1 MRLQLCRYEILNSKK
16 RKIISS
22 HSILN
27 FEVSTMRLIIN
38 IPAYNEEAVIGST
51 IKNMPRSF
59 QGINEVK
66 IQVVDDGSSDRTSEV
81 AHEARADFVLR
92 HSINRR
98 LGVMFATASENALR
112 EGADIMVNIDADGQ
126 FDASEIQS
134 LIDPILHNQADMV
147 VGDRFSQS
155 SAKNIPWIK
164 DFFNRLGAHL
174 VGSFLNV
181 ETNDLTCGFRAHSR
195 ETLLRLNNPTGF
207 TYTQETI
214 IDAIGKNLRV
224 MWVPVTVTYFEGRQ
238 SRIVKSAWSFINN
251 SARIILKAVRD
262 VRPMK
267 FFGFP
272 GLLLITLALI
282 GFTAFLIQ
290 YFASG
295 LKVTPY
301 LNYLISSSILF
312 IIGIQLLIFAFIADM
327 IKSSRK
333 LTEDVLYRLK
343 KERYQK

>member
-1 MRLQLCRYEILNSKK
+1 
-16 RKIISS
+16 
-22 HSILN
+22 
-27 FEVSTMRLIIN
+27 MRLIIN
-38 IPAYNEEAVIGST
+38 IPAYNEESVIGKT
-51 IKNMPRSF
+51 IQNMPR
-59 QGINEVK
+59 QYTGIDEVL
-66 IQVVDDGSSDRTSEV
+66 IQVVDDGSSDRTADV
-81 AHEARADFVLR
+81 AKTAGADFVLK
-92 HSINRR
+92 HGINRR
-98 LGVMFATASENALR
+98 LGVMFATASENALK

-126 FDASEIQS
+126 FDSGEIQK

-147 VGDRFSQS
+147 VGDRFSES

-164 DFFNRLGAHL
+164 DFFNRLGASM

-181 ETNDLTCGFRAHSR
+181 KTNDITCGFRAHSR

-224 MWVPVTVTYFEGRQ
+224 IWVPVQVTYFADRK
-238 SRIVKSAWSFINN
+238 SKIVKSVYSFVNN

-272 GLLLITLALI
+272 GLFLIAI
-282 GFTAFLIQ
+282 AFVGFFAFLVQ
-290 YFASG
+290 YIGSG
-295 LKVTPY
+295 FKVTPY
-301 LNYLISSSILF
+301 LNYLLSSSILF

-327 IKSSRK
+327 IKSNRK
-333 LTEDVLYRLK
+333 LTEDLIYQGRK
-343 KERYQK
+343 DRYNK

>member
-1 MRLQLCRYEILNSKK
+1 
-16 RKIISS
+16 
-22 HSILN
+22 
-27 FEVSTMRLIIN
+27 MRLIIN

-51 IKNMPRSF
+51 IKNMPRSYR
-59 QGINEVK
+59 GVDEVK
-66 IQVVDDGSSDRTSEV
+66 IQVVDDGSSDRTSAV
-81 AHEARADFVLR
+81 AREAGADYVLR
-92 HSINRR
+92 HPINRR

-126 FDASEIQS
+126 FDAGEIQK
-134 LIDPILHNQADMV
+134 LIDPILENQADMV
-147 VGDRFSQS
+147 VGDRFSES

-164 DFFNRLGAHL
+164 DFFNRLGASM
-174 VGSFLNV
+174 VGSFLNAK
-181 ETNDLTCGFRAHSR
+181 THDITCGFRSHNR

-224 MWVPVTVTYFEGRQ
+224 MWAPVSVTYFADRQ

-267 FFGFP
+267 FFGIP
-272 GLLLITLALI
+272 GLILILI
-282 GFTAFLIQ
+282 SFISFLAFLIQ
-290 YFASG
+290 YLTHDF
-295 LKVTPY
+295 KVTPY
-301 LNYLISSSILF
+301 LNYLLF
-312 IIGIQLLIFAFIADM
+312 TSVTFLVGIQLLIFAFVADM
-327 IKSSRK
+327 IKSNRK
-333 LTEDVLYRLK
+333 LTEDLMYQLK

>member
-1 MRLQLCRYEILNSKK
+1 
-16 RKIISS
+16 
-22 HSILN
+22 
-27 FEVSTMRLIIN
+27 MRLIIN
-38 IPAYNEEAVIGST
+38 IPAYNEEAVIGNT
-51 IKNMPRSF
+51 IKNMPRAYR
-59 QGINEVK
+59 GIDEVK

-81 AHEARADFVLR
+81 AREAGADFVLR

-98 LGVMFATASENALR
+98 LGVMFATASENALK

-126 FDASEIQS
+126 FDSGEIQS
-134 LIDPILHNQADMV
+134 LLDPILENKADMV
-147 VGDRFSQS
+147 VGDRFSES

-164 DFFNRLGAHL
+164 DFFNRLGASM

-181 ETNDLTCGFRAHSR
+181 KTHDITCGFRAHNR

-224 MWVPVTVTYFEGRQ
+224 MWVPVTVTYFADRQ

-267 FFGFP
+267 FFGIP
-272 GLLLITLALI
+272 GLMLLTVSFIS
-282 GFTAFLIQ
+282 FLIFLVQ
-290 YFASG
+290 YLSHDF
-295 LKVTPY
+295 KVTPY
-301 LNYLISSSILF
+301 LNYVLF
-312 IIGIQLLIFAFIADM
+312 TSVTALIGIQLLIFAFIADM

>member
-1 MRLQLCRYEILNSKK
+1 
-16 RKIISS
+16 
-22 HSILN
+22 
-27 FEVSTMRLIIN
+27 
-38 IPAYNEEAVIGST
+38 
-51 IKNMPRSF
+51 MPRHYE
-59 QGINEVK
+59 GIDEVL
-66 IQVVDDGSSDRTSEV
+66 IQVVDDGSSDRTAEV
-81 AHEARADFVLR
+81 AKEAGADFVLK
-92 HSINRR
+92 HGINRR

-126 FDASEIQS
+126 FDSAEIQK
-134 LIDPILHNQADMV
+134 LIDPVLQNQADMV

-164 DFFNRLGAHL
+164 DFFNRLGASL

-181 ETNDLTCGFRAHSR
+181 KTDDLTCGFRAHSR

-224 MWVPVTVTYFEGRQ
+224 LWVPVQVTYFADRK
-238 SRIVKSAWSFINN
+238 SKIVKSVYSFVNN

-267 FFGFP
+267 FFGVP
-272 GLLLITLALI
+272 GLFLIALAIL
-282 GFTAFLIQ
+282 GFIAFLVQ
-290 YFASG
+290 YFGSG
-295 LKVTPY
+295 FKVTPY
-301 LNYLISSSILF
+301 LNYLLSSSIVF

-333 LTEDVLYRLK
+333 LTEDMMYQAR

>member
-1 MRLQLCRYEILNSKK
+1 
-16 RKIISS
+16 
-22 HSILN
+22 
-27 FEVSTMRLIIN
+27 MRLIIN
-38 IPAYNEEAVIGST
+38 IPAYNEESVIGKT
-51 IKNMPRSF
+51 IKNMPRHYE
-59 QGINEVK
+59 GIDEVL
-66 IQVVDDGSSDRTSEV
+66 IQVVDDGSSDRTAEV
-81 AHEARADFVLR
+81 AKESGADFVLK
-92 HSINRR
+92 HGINRR

-126 FDASEIQS
+126 FDSAEIQK
-134 LIDPILHNQADMV
+134 LIDPVLQNQADMV

-164 DFFNRLGAHL
+164 DFFNRLGASL

-181 ETNDLTCGFRAHSR
+181 KTDDLTCGFRAHSR

-224 MWVPVTVTYFEGRQ
+224 LWVPVQVTYFADRK
-238 SRIVKSAWSFINN
+238 SKIVKSVYSFVNN

-272 GLLLITLALI
+272 GLLLIGLGVI
-282 GFTAFLIQ
+282 GFVTFLVQ
-290 YFASG
+290 YFGSG
-295 LKVTPY
+295 FKVTPY
-301 LNYLISSSILF
+301 LNYLLSSSIVF

-327 IKSSRK
+327 IKSNRK
-333 LTEDVLYRLK
+333 LTEDMMYQAR